1 MASVTALKGY
11 GSSDNDSDSSDES
24 YLKPVDTT
32 ALVANNLA
40 LAVVAAPDV
49 QPNVTYEFQ
58 TIFKD

>member
-49 QPNVTYEFQ
+49 QPNVTYEF
-58 TIFKD
+58 